1 MQAVAALNLVV
12 GPLVVMIRVPVFK
25 KIAWRSPWYVTEG
38 LYRFSHVR
46 LGACAL
52 QSCMSATFA
61 FRGKFMGS
69 KFAEPLTGGVF
80 VLETLP
86 EG

>member
-1 MQAVAALNLVV
+1 M
-12 GPLVVMIRVPVFK
+12 
-25 KIAWRSPWYVTEG
+25 TEG
-38 LYRFSHVR
+38 PYRFSHVR